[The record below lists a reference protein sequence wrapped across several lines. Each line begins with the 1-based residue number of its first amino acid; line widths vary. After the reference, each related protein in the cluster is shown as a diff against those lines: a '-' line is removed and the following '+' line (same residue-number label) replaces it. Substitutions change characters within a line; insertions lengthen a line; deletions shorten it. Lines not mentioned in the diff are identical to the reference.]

1 MGGVSAVSTFRFFYL
16 VDAILVT
23 PIRLFQRHHTLGL
36 LLQAYPFAFQLL
48 VQNQDEMIKNG
59 RLKAPYKGV
68 IDCFQRTYAEEGLRS
83 FWRSNNANVIR
94 YFPTQALN
102 FSFTYTDK
110 PTDTLKEDYFKATFG
125 FKREEG
131 WWKWVGGN
139 VASGA
144 AAGASSS
151 VFVYSLDFA
160 RTRLA
165 SDARSNVKGGER
177 QYNGIIDVYRKTLK
191 SDGVAGLYRGFV
203 PSIAGIIVY
212 RGLYFGLYDSLKP
225 VVLIGPLQ
233 GSFLASFLLG
243 WCVTTGASSA
253 AYPLDTIRRRMMM
266 TSGTSVH
273 YKSMFDAGAQ
283 IMAKE
288 GPKSLFKGMGANIFR
303 GVASAG
309 VLALY
314 DQFQAIA
321 FGKVYVGGSG

>member
-1 MGGVSAVSTFRFFYL
+1 MTDTAKRTNASQDFVVSFMMGGVSA
-16 VDAILVT
+16 AISKT
-23 PIRLFQRHHTLGL
+23 ITAPIERVK
-36 LLQAYPFAFQLL
+36 LL
-48 VQNQDEMIKNG
+48 VQNQDEMIKSG
-59 RLKAPYKGV
+59 RLKTPYRGV
-68 IDCFQRTYAEEGLRS
+68 VDCFQRTYTEEGLRS

-102 FSFTYTDK
+102 FSFTNS
-110 PTDTLKEDYFKATFG
+110 LVEDYFKSMFG

-131 WWKWVGGN
+131 WWTWVGGN

-165 SDARSNVKGGER
+165 SDAKPNVKGSER
-177 QYNGIIDVYRKTLK
+177 QYNGIIDVYRKTIK
-191 SDGVAGLYRGFV
+191 SDGILGLYRGFV
-203 PSIAGIIVY
+203 PSIAGIVVY

-225 VVLIGPLQ
+225 VVLVGPLQ

-283 IMAKE
+283 IVAKE

-303 GVASAG
+303 GVAAAG

-321 FGKVYVGGSG
+321 FGKVYAAGSG

>member
-1 MGGVSAVSTFRFFYL
+1 MTDAAKRTNASQDFAVSFMMGGVSA
-16 VDAILVT
+16 AISKT
-23 PIRLFQRHHTLGL
+23 ITAPIERVK
-36 LLQAYPFAFQLL
+36 LL
-48 VQNQDEMIKNG
+48 VQNQDEMIKSG
-59 RLKAPYKGV
+59 RLKTPYRGV
-68 IDCFQRTYAEEGLRS
+68 VDCFQRTYTEEGLRS

-102 FSFTYTDK
+102 FSFK
-110 PTDTLKEDYFKATFG
+110 DYFKSMFG
-125 FKREEG
+125 FKREDG
-131 WWKWVGGN
+131 WWTWVGGN

-165 SDARSNVKGGER
+165 SDAKSSVKGSER

-191 SDGVAGLYRGFV
+191 SDGIFGLYRGFV

-225 VVLIGPLQ
+225 VVLVGSLQ

-243 WCVTTGASSA
+243 C
-253 AYPLDTIRRRMMM
+253 RRMMM

-303 GVASAG
+303 GVAAAG

-321 FGKVYVGGSG
+321 FGKVYAAGSG

>member
-1 MGGVSAVSTFRFFYL
+1 MSNSVKPTSASQDFMVNFMMGGVSA
-16 VDAILVT
+16 AISKTVT
-23 PIRLFQRHHTLGL
+23 APIERVK
-36 LLQAYPFAFQLL
+36 LL
-48 VQNQDEMIKNG
+48 VQNQDEMIKTG

-68 IDCFQRTYAEEGLRS
+68 VDCFQRTYTEEGLRA
-83 FWRSNNANVIR
+83 FWRSNNVNVIR

-102 FSFTYTDK
+102 FSFK
-110 PTDTLKEDYFKATFG
+110 DYFKAMFG
-125 FKREEG
+125 FKREES
-131 WWKWVGGN
+131 WWKWFGGN

-165 SDARSNVKGGER
+165 SDAKSNKGER
-177 QYNGIIDVYRKTLK
+177 QYNGIIDVYRKTLRT
-191 SDGVAGLYRGFV
+191 DGVAGLYRGFV
-203 PSIAGIIVY
+203 PSIAGIVVY

-225 VVLIGPLQ
+225 IVLVGPFQ

-273 YKSMFDAGAQ
+273 YKSMFDAGSQ
-283 IMAKE
+283 IIAKE
-288 GPKSLFKGMGANIFR
+288 GSKSLFKGMGANIFR

-314 DQFQAIA
+314 DKFQQIT
-321 FGKVYVGGSG
+321 FGKVYAGGSG

>member
-1 MGGVSAVSTFRFFYL
+1 MTESAKPTSASQDFMVNFMMGGVSA
-16 VDAILVT
+16 AISKTVT
-23 PIRLFQRHHTLGL
+23 APIERVK
-36 LLQAYPFAFQLL
+36 LL
-48 VQNQDEMIKNG
+48 VQNQDEMIKAG

-68 IDCFQRTYAEEGLRS
+68 VDCFQRTYTEEGLRA
-83 FWRSNNANVIR
+83 FWRSNNVNVIR

-102 FSFTYTDK
+102 FSFK
-110 PTDTLKEDYFKATFG
+110 DYFKAMFG
-125 FKREEG
+125 FKREES
-131 WWKWVGGN
+131 WWKWFGGN

-165 SDARSNVKGGER
+165 SDAKSNKGER
-177 QYNGIIDVYRKTLK
+177 QYNGIIDVYRKTLRT
-191 SDGVAGLYRGFV
+191 DGIAGLYRGFV
-203 PSIAGIIVY
+203 PSIAGIVVY

-225 VVLIGPLQ
+225 IVLVGPFQ

-273 YKSMFDAGAQ
+273 YKSMFDAGSQ
-283 IMAKE
+283 IVAKE
-288 GPKSLFKGMGANIFR
+288 GSKSLFKGMGANIFR

-314 DQFQAIA
+314 DKFQQIT
-321 FGKVYVGGSG
+321 FGKVYAGGSG

>member
-1 MGGVSAVSTFRFFYL
+1 MVDVAKRTSTSQDFMVNFMMGGVSA
-16 VDAILVT
+16 AISKTVT
-23 PIRLFQRHHTLGL
+23 APIERVK
-36 LLQAYPFAFQLL
+36 LL
-48 VQNQDEMIKNG
+48 VQNQDEMIKTG
-59 RLKAPYKGV
+59 RLTSPYKGV

-83 FWRSNNANVIR
+83 FWRSNNVNVIR

-102 FSFTYTDK
+102 FSFK
-110 PTDTLKEDYFKATFG
+110 DYFKATFG
-125 FKREEG
+125 FKREDG
-131 WWKWVGGN
+131 WWMWVGGSI
-139 VASGA
+139 ASGA

-165 SDARSNVKGGER
+165 SDAKSNVKGSER

-225 VVLIGPLQ
+225 VILVGPLQ
-233 GSFLASFLLG
+233 GSFLALFLLG

-283 IMAKE
+283 IMARE

-314 DQFQAIA
+314 DQFQAIG
-321 FGKVYVGGSG
+321 FGKVYAAGSG